1 MKREKTSSTAQAV
14 GRSGRT
20 DCWPLPPEWDQV
32 IPPQAVIHRH
42 VMLGHGISFSGPEWN
57 MDWLRGLEAFIRS
70 VVQDEIRKAN
80 VPAETRRDSDVV
92 LKPVVGH
99 SGGQT

>member
-1 MKREKTSSTAQAV
+1 MKREKKSSTAQAV

-80 VPAETRRDSDVV
+80 PTADRRATAQE
-92 LKPVVGH
+92 GTH
-99 SGGQT
+99 E

>member
-1 MKREKTSSTAQAV
+1 MKREKKSSTAQAV

-80 VPAETRRDSDVV
+80 STIHAHATERSV
-92 LKPVVGH
+92 
-99 SGGQT
+99 